1 MFSDYSGRKGIFY
14 ICSSINHVILKQK
27 RIMNQVNRRNFL
39 RLAGAGAAAAAA
51 APVAQAMGQATSPV
65 PQPADQATASTAGAT
80 NSETAGN
87 QVQQAK
93 PDTNIADAAK
103 IARGPNSMP
112 GLFPGKV
119 ALVKNTA
126 SVKDN
131 AIVEQE
137 VYDMI
142 ARSMLELTGEK
153 KLKKAWRR
161 FVAPGER
168 IGLKVNPVA
177 GKSLSTSHEVV
188 RAVIA
193 QLQESGI
200 ERSQLTIW
208 DRREFELTDVGFT
221 AENYPGIRI
230 VGTEQMDKDGLYY
243 GKDGK
248 LYGEHMIDRDWYYWA
263 DVEGEYDEY
272 TMPYMVNGGKY
283 SYFTRILTQ
292 ELDKV
297 INIPILKN
305 AGMTV
310 TLALKNLAFGSVSNT
325 GRLHAKLWNETC
337 AQVCAF
343 APVRDKVVLNIVD
356 GIKGCFNGGPGA
368 NPQFFCDYHTII
380 TGTDPVAVDR
390 IGYDIVLAKRIAEG
404 LQKEGTQQ
412 AMEFMVQAERLLL
425 GIADRTKIELKEVV
439 LG

>member
-1 MFSDYSGRKGIFY
+1 
-14 ICSSINHVILKQK
+14 
-27 RIMNQVNRRNFL
+27 MNQVNRRNFL

-51 APVAQAMGQATSPV
+51 APVAQAMGQAT
-65 PQPADQATASTAGAT
+65 AG
-80 NSETAGN
+80 
-87 QVQQAK
+87 QQQQQGK

-103 IARGPNSMP
+103 TPRGPNAMP
-112 GLFPGKV
+112 GLYPGRV
-119 ALVKNTA
+119 TVVKNSA

-131 AIVEQE
+131 AIVEQK

-142 ARSMLELTGEK
+142 ARSMVELTGEK
-153 KLKKAWRR
+153 KLKKAWRK

-193 QLQESGI
+193 QLEESGI
-200 ERSQLTIW
+200 DRSQLTIW

-248 LYGEHMIDRDWYYWA
+248 LYGEHMIDREWYYWA

-283 SYFTRILTQ
+283 SYFTKIVTQ
-292 ELDKV
+292 DLDKI

-310 TLALKNLAFGSVSNT
+310 TLALKNLAFGAVSNT

-343 APVRDKVVLNIVD
+343 APIRDKVVLNIVD

-380 TGTDPVAVDR
+380 TGTDAVAVDR

-404 LQKEGTQQ
+404 LQKEGSPT
-412 AMEFMVQAERLLL
+412 ALEFMLQAERLGL
-425 GIADRTKIELKEVV
+425 GVADRAKINLNEVI

>member
-1 MFSDYSGRKGIFY
+1 
-14 ICSSINHVILKQK
+14 
-27 RIMNQVNRRNFL
+27 MNQVNRRNFL

-51 APVAQAMGQATSPV
+51 APVAQAMGTTTH
-65 PQPADQATASTAGAT
+65 QPAM
-80 NSETAGN
+80 
-87 QVQQAK
+87 QQGK

-103 IARGPNSMP
+103 VPRNAQSMP
-112 GLFPGKV
+112 GLFPGRV
-119 ALVKNTA
+119 ALVKNSS
-126 SVKDN
+126 SVKEN

-161 FVAPGER
+161 FVSPGER

-188 RAVIA
+188 RSVIA
-193 QLQESGI
+193 QLELSGI
-200 ERSQLTIW
+200 DRSQITIW

-221 AENYPGIRI
+221 AENYPGIKI
-230 VGTEQMDKDGLYY
+230 IGTEQMDKDGLYY

-283 SYFTRILTQ
+283 SYFTKIVTQ
-292 ELDKV
+292 DLDKI

-310 TLALKNLAFGSVSNT
+310 TLALKNLAYGSVSNT

-343 APVRDKVVLNIVD
+343 APLRDKVVLNIVD

-368 NPQFFCDYHTII
+368 NPQFFCDYHAII
-380 TGTDPVAVDR
+380 TGSDPVAVDR
-390 IGYDIVLAKRIAEG
+390 IGYEIVLAKRIAEG
-404 LQKEGTQQ
+404 LQKEGTPT
-412 AMEFMVQAERLLL
+412 ALEFMLQAERLSL
-425 GIADRTKIELKEVV
+425 GVADRAKIDLREVIT
-439 LG
+439 G

>member
-1 MFSDYSGRKGIFY
+1 
-14 ICSSINHVILKQK
+14 
-27 RIMNQVNRRNFL
+27 MNQVNRRNFL

-51 APVAQAMGQATSPV
+51 APVAQAMGPDAASRPV
-65 PQPADQATASTAGAT
+65 QTT
-80 NSETAGN
+80 
-87 QVQQAK
+87 K

-103 IARGPNSMP
+103 TPRGPNAMP
-112 GLFPGKV
+112 GLYPGRV
-119 ALVKNTA
+119 ALVRNSS
-126 SVKDN
+126 SVKGN
-131 AIVEQE
+131 TIVEQE
-137 VYDMI
+137 VHDMI

-153 KLKKAWRR
+153 NLKKAWRR
-161 FVAPGER
+161 FVGPKDR

-193 QLQESGI
+193 QLEESGI
-200 ERSQLTIW
+200 KRSQITIW
-208 DRREFELTDVGFT
+208 DRREFELHDVGFT

-230 VGTEQMDKDGLYY
+230 TGTEQMDSEGLYY

-283 SYFTRILTQ
+283 SYFTKIVTR
-292 ELDKV
+292 ELDKI

-343 APVRDKVVLNIVD
+343 APLRDKVVLNIVD

-368 NPQFFCDYHTII
+368 NPQFLCNYHTII
-380 TGTDPVAVDR
+380 AGSDPVAVDR

-404 LQKEGTQQ
+404 LQKEGTP
-412 AMEFMVQAERLLL
+412 AALEFMRQAEQLSL
-425 GIADRTKIELKEVV
+425 GVADRDRIDLREVTI
-439 LG
+439 G

>member
-1 MFSDYSGRKGIFY
+1 
-14 ICSSINHVILKQK
+14 
-27 RIMNQVNRRNFL
+27 MNQVNRRNFL

-51 APVAQAMGQATSPV
+51 SPVARAIGPEAVIRS
-65 PQPADQATASTAGAT
+65 A
-80 NSETAGN
+80 
-87 QVQQAK
+87 QQSK

-103 IARGPNSMP
+103 TPRGPNAMP
-112 GLFPGKV
+112 GLYPGRV
-119 ALVKNTA
+119 ALVRNSA

-131 AIVEQE
+131 ALVEQE

-153 KLKKAWRR
+153 RLKKAWRR
-161 FVAPGER
+161 FVGPKDR

-193 QLQESGI
+193 QLEESGI
-200 ERSQLTIW
+200 KRSQLTIW
-208 DRREFELTDVGFT
+208 DRREFEMHDVGFT
-221 AENYPGIRI
+221 PENYPGIRI
-230 VGTEQMDKDGLYY
+230 VGTEQMDKEGLYY

-248 LYGEHMIDRDWYYWA
+248 LYGEHMIDRNWYYWA

-283 SYFTRILTQ
+283 SYFSKIVTQ
-292 ELDKV
+292 ELDKI

-343 APVRDKVVLNIVD
+343 APLRDKVVLNIVD

-368 NPQFFCDYHTII
+368 NPQFFCNYHTII
-380 TGTDPVAVDR
+380 AGSDPVAVDR

-404 LQKEGTQQ
+404 LQKEGT
-412 AMEFMVQAERLLL
+412 AAALEFMRQAEQLSL
-425 GIADRTKIELKEVV
+425 GVADRERIDLREVTI
-439 LG
+439 G

>member
-1 MFSDYSGRKGIFY
+1 
-14 ICSSINHVILKQK
+14 
-27 RIMNQVNRRNFL
+27 MNQVNRRNFL

-51 APVAQAMGQATSPV
+51 APVAQAMGPDAASRPV
-65 PQPADQATASTAGAT
+65 QTT
-80 NSETAGN
+80 
-87 QVQQAK
+87 K

-103 IARGPNSMP
+103 TPRGPNAMP
-112 GLFPGKV
+112 GLYPGRV
-119 ALVKNTA
+119 ALVRNSS
-126 SVKDN
+126 SVKGN
-131 AIVEQE
+131 TIVEQE
-137 VYDMI
+137 VHDMI

-161 FVAPGER
+161 FVGPKDR

-193 QLQESGI
+193 QLEESGI
-200 ERSQLTIW
+200 KRSQITIW
-208 DRREFELTDVGFT
+208 DRREFELHDVGFT

-230 VGTEQMDKDGLYY
+230 TGTEQMDSEGLYY

-283 SYFTRILTQ
+283 SYFTKIVTR
-292 ELDKV
+292 ELDKI

-343 APVRDKVVLNIVD
+343 APLRDKVVLNIVD

-368 NPQFFCDYHTII
+368 NPQFFCNYHTII
-380 TGTDPVAVDR
+380 AGSDPVAVDR

-404 LQKEGTQQ
+404 LQKEGTP
-412 AMEFMVQAERLLL
+412 AALEFMRQAEQLSL
-425 GIADRTKIELKEVV
+425 GVADRDRIDLREVTI
-439 LG
+439 G

>member
-1 MFSDYSGRKGIFY
+1 
-14 ICSSINHVILKQK
+14 
-27 RIMNQVNRRNFL
+27 MNQVNRRNFL

-51 APVAQAMGQATSPV
+51 APVAQAMSR
-65 PQPADQATASTAGAT
+65 ATAPAATDSNPVTAV
-80 NSETAGN
+80 N
-87 QVQQAK
+87 QTPQDK
-93 PDTNIADAAK
+93 PATNIADASK
-103 IARGPNSMP
+103 VARGPNSMP
-112 GLFPGKV
+112 GLYPGLV
-119 ALVKNTA
+119 AVVKNTR

-153 KLKKAWRR
+153 KLKKAWRK
-161 FVAPGER
+161 FVSPGER

-193 QLQESGI
+193 QLEESGI
-200 ERSQLTIW
+200 KRSQLTIW

-283 SYFTRILTQ
+283 SYYTKIVTQ
-292 ELDKV
+292 DLDKI

-368 NPQFFCDYHTII
+368 NPQFFCDYHTIMA
-380 TGTDPVAVDR
+380 GTDPVAVDR

-404 LQKEGTQQ
+404 LQKEGTPQ
-412 AMEFMVQAERLLL
+412 ALEFMLQAEKLSL
-425 GIADRTKIELKEVV
+425 GVADRSKIEVKEVV

>member
-1 MFSDYSGRKGIFY
+1 
-14 ICSSINHVILKQK
+14 
-27 RIMNQVNRRNFL
+27 MNQVNRRNFL
-39 RLAGAGAAAAAA
+39 RLAGAGAAAAATV
-51 APVAQAMGQATSPV
+51 PVAQAMGV
-65 PQPADQATASTAGAT
+65 ATAAPAT
-80 NSETAGN
+80 QTG
-87 QVQQAK
+87 K
-93 PDTNIADAAK
+93 PDTNIADALK
-103 IARGPNSMP
+103 VPRNETSMP
-112 GLFPGKV
+112 GLFPGRV
-119 ALVKNTA
+119 ALVKNSGA
-126 SVKDN
+126 VKDN

-153 KLKKAWRR
+153 KLKKAWRK
-161 FVAPGER
+161 FVSPGER

-188 RAVIA
+188 RSVIA
-193 QLQESGI
+193 QLELSGI
-200 ERSQLTIW
+200 ERSQITIW

-221 AENYPGIRI
+221 AGNYPGIKI

-248 LYGEHMIDRDWYYWA
+248 LYSEHMIDLGWYYWA
-263 DVEGEYDEY
+263 DVEGEYDAY

-283 SYFTRILTQ
+283 SYFTKIVTQ
-292 ELDKV
+292 DLDKI

-305 AGMTV
+305 AGATV
-310 TLALKNLAFGSVSNT
+310 TLALKNLAYGSVSNT

-343 APVRDKVVLNIVD
+343 APLRDKVVLNIVD

-368 NPQFFCDYHTII
+368 NPQFFCDYNAII
-380 TGTDPVAVDR
+380 TGSDPVAVDR

-404 LQKEGTQQ
+404 LQKEGAPT
-412 AMEFMVQAERLLL
+412 ALEFMLQAERLSL
-425 GIADRTKIELKEVV
+425 GVADRTRIDLREVV
-439 LG
+439 VG

>member
-1 MFSDYSGRKGIFY
+1 
-14 ICSSINHVILKQK
+14 
-27 RIMNQVNRRNFL
+27 MNQVNRRNFL

-51 APVAQAMGQATSPV
+51 APMAQAVNAATLG
-65 PQPADQATASTAGAT
+65 TAEQQGKPAT
-80 NSETAGN
+80 NIE
-87 QVQQAK
+87 
-93 PDTNIADAAK
+93 DANKVPRNA
-103 IARGPNSMP
+103 NSIP
-112 GLFPGKV
+112 GLYPGRV
-119 ALVKNTA
+119 AMSKSTI

-131 AIVEQE
+131 AIVETE

-142 ARSMLELTGEK
+142 ARTMLLLTEEK
-153 KLKKAWRR
+153 KLKKAWRK
-161 FVAPGER
+161 FVSPGDR

-188 RAVIA
+188 RSVIA
-193 QLQESGI
+193 QLEESGI
-200 ERSQLTIW
+200 KRSQLTIW
-208 DRREFELTDVGFT
+208 DRREFELTDAGFT
-221 AENYPGIRI
+221 PENYPGIRI

-283 SYFTRILTQ
+283 SYFTKIVTQ
-292 ELDKV
+292 DLDKI

-343 APVRDKVVLNIVD
+343 APLRDKVVLNIVD

-368 NPQFFCDYHTII
+368 NPQFFCDYQTILAA
-380 TGTDPVAVDR
+380 TDPVAVDR
-390 IGYDIVLAKRIAEG
+390 IGYEIVLARRIAEG
-404 LQKEGTQQ
+404 LQKEGTP
-412 AMEFMVQAERLLL
+412 AALEFMRQAESLSL
-425 GIADRTKIELKEVV
+425 GIADRASIDLRETVTA
-439 LG
+439 